1 MNQLFATTLET
12 LLNQALR
19 LDPTS
24 LHALSKLSG
33 KIIRIEVSGMS
44 LVFILFIDD
53 QGITVLSNYDGE
65 VDVRICGA
73 PFTLL
78 RLLLQ
83 NETTLSDSPDV
94 TINGEIGTALQ
105 WFSILK
111 ELDIDWE
118 EQLAQGLGDV
128 PAHQLSTLFRQCQN
142 YTRERL
148 NTLQLNMSEYL
159 QEESRHLP
167 VHAEIEVFL
176 DAVDTLRDDVERLA
190 QKVQRL
196 EKVLN
201 VNRL

>member
-1 MNQLFATTLET
+1 LNQLFATTLET

-33 KIIRIEVSGMS
+33 KIIRIEISGMS
-44 LVFILFIDD
+44 FTLFIDN
-53 QGITVLSNYDGE
+53 QGITVLSDYDGE
-65 VDVRICGA
+65 VDVRIGGA

-83 NETTLSDSPDV
+83 NEITLSNNPEV
-94 TINGEIGTALQ
+94 TINGEIGTAQQLL
-105 WFSILK
+105 SILK
-111 ELDIDWE
+111 GLDIDWE
-118 EQLAQGLGDV
+118 EQLAQGLGDI

-142 YTRERL
+142 YTRERI

-159 QEESRHLP
+159 QEESGHLP
-167 VHAEIEVFL
+167 GNAEIEVFL
-176 DAVDTLRDDVERLA
+176 DAVDTLRNDVERLE

-196 EKVLN
+196 ESVEN

>member
-1 MNQLFATTLET
+1 LNQLFATTLET

-33 KIIRIEVSGMS
+33 KIIRIEISGMS
-44 LVFILFIDD
+44 FTLFIDN
-53 QGITVLSNYDGE
+53 QGITVLSDYDGE
-65 VDVRICGA
+65 VDVRIGGA

-83 NETTLSDSPDV
+83 NEITLSNNPEV
-94 TINGEIGTALQ
+94 TINGEIGTAQQLL
-105 WFSILK
+105 SILK
-111 ELDIDWE
+111 GLDIDWE
-118 EQLAQGLGDV
+118 EQLAQGLGDI

-142 YTRERL
+142 YTRERI
-148 NTLQLNMSEYL
+148 NTLQFNMSEYL
-159 QEESRHLP
+159 QEESGHLP
-167 VHAEIEVFL
+167 GNAEIEVFL
-176 DAVDTLRDDVERLA
+176 DAVDTLRNDVERLE

-196 EKVLN
+196 ESVEN

>member
-33 KIIRIEVSGMS
+33 KIIRIEISGMS
-44 LVFILFIDD
+44 FTLFIDN
-53 QGITVLSNYDGE
+53 QGITVLSDYDGE
-65 VDVRICGA
+65 VDVRIGGA

-83 NETTLSDSPDV
+83 NEITLSNNPEV
-94 TINGEIGTALQ
+94 TINGEIGTAQQLL
-105 WFSILK
+105 SILK
-111 ELDIDWE
+111 GLDIDWE
-118 EQLAQGLGDV
+118 EQLAQGLGDI

-142 YTRERL
+142 YTRERI

-159 QEESRHLP
+159 QEESGHLP
-167 VHAEIEVFL
+167 GNAEIEVFL
-176 DAVDTLRDDVERLA
+176 DAVDTLRNDVERLE

-196 EKVLN
+196 ESVEN

>member
-33 KIIRIEVSGMS
+33 KIIRIEISGMS
-44 LVFILFIDD
+44 FTLFIDN
-53 QGITVLSNYDGE
+53 QGITVLSDYDGE
-65 VDVRICGA
+65 VDVRIGGA

-83 NETTLSDSPDV
+83 NEITLSNNPEV
-94 TINGEIGTALQ
+94 TINGEIGTAQQLL
-105 WFSILK
+105 SILK
-111 ELDIDWE
+111 GLDIDWE
-118 EQLAQGLGDV
+118 EQLAQGLGDI

-159 QEESRHLP
+159 QEESGHLP
-167 VHAEIEVFL
+167 GHAEIEVFL
-176 DAVDTLRDDVERLA
+176 DAVDTLRDDVERLE

-196 EKVLN
+196 ESVEN